1 MLCYMLVNSGLEDFM
16 KAIKHGTA
24 AAATA
29 AATCGLVVAITAELV
44 FSGLN
49 KSEDITPT
57 ANVESFEKV
66 DSKETKNVL
75 SLERMNN
82 VLVGAGMME
91 DFARIGETE
100 SQQETTTREETTE
113 AETETETEA
122 ETETETQTEEE
133 TTENY
138 AYADFFLVN
147 VTEYLNVRAEGS
159 EDAEILG
166 KIYAGGGGQ
175 VLEKGEE
182 WSKIQSGNAVGY
194 IKNEYAWFSHDA
206 EANIPNV
213 CPLRA
218 TSTVDNLRLREGPG
232 TDYKI
237 NDVINEGDQLTV
249 MAEHGDWWAVSYDGV
264 TGYTAKEYVNIW
276 YDIGQGITI
285 EEEERERE
293 AERARIAEE
302 AAAEQRRLQEEEE
315 KRQKNLAN
323 AQEAQTVY
331 SSGYNLS
338 IDDNY
343 LLSCLVMAEAGGECY
358 EGKLAVANIV
368 LNRLNSGK
376 YGNTISDVI
385 YASGQFS
392 VVRNGALNRAIN
404 NGPNSGS
411 VQAAQEALAG
421 VNNVPNYTSFCTLA
435 VAKYSRY
442 AAYSIIGNQVFYR

>member
-1 MLCYMLVNSGLEDFM
+1 M

-57 ANVESFEKV
+57 ANVESFEGV

-82 VLVGAGMME
+82 VLVGAGMMD
-91 DFARIGETE
+91 DFAKIGETE
-100 SQQETTTREETTE
+100 SELETTGEETTE
-113 AETETETEA
+113 PETETEA
-122 ETETETQTEEE
+122 ETEVQTEEE

-237 NDVINEGDQLTV
+237 NDVINQGDQLTV
-249 MAEHGDWWAVSYDGV
+249 MAEQGDWWAVSYDGV
-264 TGYTAKEYVNIW
+264 TGYTAKEYGMI
-276 YDIGQGITI
+276 
-285 EEEERERE
+285 
-293 AERARIAEE
+293 
-302 AAAEQRRLQEEEE
+302 
-315 KRQKNLAN
+315 
-323 AQEAQTVY
+323 
-331 SSGYNLS
+331 
-338 IDDNY
+338 
-343 LLSCLVMAEAGGECY
+343 
-358 EGKLAVANIV
+358 
-368 LNRLNSGK
+368 
-376 YGNTISDVI
+376 
-385 YASGQFS
+385 
-392 VVRNGALNRAIN
+392 
-404 NGPNSGS
+404 
-411 VQAAQEALAG
+411 
-421 VNNVPNYTSFCTLA
+421 
-435 VAKYSRY
+435 
-442 AAYSIIGNQVFYR
+442 